1 MSERS
6 SQQPGGTPQRN
17 ANDTTSRAE
26 TSTTATQQGSIS
38 ANPFAT
44 LFSQI
49 LGGAGPLGQ
58 MAAASAGSAAN
69 APAGGG
75 EVGGCWFFL
84 VVCSSQFCAVVVL
97 LLSVLKKI
105 YFQPFSFFLSL
116 GGISLER
123 KKWSFKVLLI

>member
-1 MSERS
+1 MESVHVSLRVELLLALYGVGPPVSERS

-49 LGGAGPLGQ
+49 LGSAGQLGQ
-58 MAAASAGSAAN
+58 MAAATAGSTAN
-69 APAGGG
+69 APSSGG
-75 EVGGCWFFL
+75 EVGF
-84 VVCSSQFCAVVVL
+84 VISH
-97 LLSVLKKI
+97 LS
-105 YFQPFSFFLSL
+105 
-116 GGISLER
+116 
-123 KKWSFKVLLI
+123 

>member
-1 MSERS
+1 MGLPLSSVGPPVSERS

-58 MAAASAGSAAN
+58 MAAATAGATAN
-69 APAGGG
+69 TPSGGG
-75 EVGGCWFFL
+75 EVGF
-84 VVCSSQFCAVVVL
+84 
-97 LLSVLKKI
+97 I
-105 YFQPFSFFLSL
+105 
-116 GGISLER
+116 INN
-123 KKWSFKVLLI
+123 